1 MEESSEWNKELLVL
15 GIWILANNERFVANI
30 ILPVY
35 KHLSDLLDVV
45 FDANDIVDSN
55 WANKAMEG
63 DSEHLNHVTY
73 KPDYMVYFRYTKGK
87 KNLFTAEV
95 KPIARQ
101 ADAVND
107 TVKLG
112 YELKL
117 MMDRLLAA
125 RVPSAVVCGLVV
137 KGSVCAVYAMDFK
150 YEAIYRMTKCCE
162 FELPYSLKTIPL
174 LPQAVEGMLQLRGFV
189 EDAANGLIRKH
200 SNQAIG
206 LKASSKTLTPKR
218 FRRESFGPHEKIIK
232 KKGKP
237 RKV

>member
-1 MEESSEWNKELLVL
+1 MPK
-15 GIWILANNERFVANI
+15 
-30 ILPVY
+30 LPFGQC
-35 KHLSDLLDVV
+35 SQA
-45 FDANDIVDSN
+45 FR
-55 WANKAMEG
+55 ANKAMEG

-137 KGSVCAVYAMDFK
+137 KGNCLSRESIIMLKDSMLSKGSVCAVYAMDFK

-174 LPQAVEGMLQLRGFV
+174 LPQAVEGMLQLRVCPLHNQFGQC
-189 EDAANGLIRKH
+189 LIYHMFH
-200 SNQAIG
+200 S
-206 LKASSKTLTPKR
+206 
-218 FRRESFGPHEKIIK
+218 
-232 KKGKP
+232 
-237 RKV
+237 